1 METDAK
7 ALEHSQAQMMEEDDL
22 LMRSNKC
29 SRSNDV
35 EAPPMQGDVEMEG
48 EGRQQGSSKI
58 NSGGE
63 LQMKR
68 WIQWR
73 SGFL

>member
-1 METDAK
+1 MEIDAK
-7 ALEHSQAQMMEEDDL
+7 ALEHSQAQLTEEDDL

-35 EAPPMQGDVEMEG
+35 EVPPMQGDVEMEG
-48 EGRQQGSSKI
+48 EGRQQGSFKDKLW
-58 NSGGE
+58 GE

-68 WIQWR
+68 WIQ
-73 SGFL
+73 